1 MANVLAVRKADQERR
16 ENEARERIR
25 AEEQAKAEREARA
38 KLAAEEAERIALQ
51 ATPAPTAAPVAPA
64 PAYRGGQDAFD
75 DWRQGGPVANVVPMP
90 TRAPAV
96 DTSARIKL
104 GELNA
109 RIAPLSITADGLES
123 LGFPVVETDKNAKL
137 YRLADV
143 PQILAAM
150 ALHIQAVQEK
160 AAA

>member
-1 MANVLAVRKADQERR
+1 MKPEYQAELDAQVQAAEERR
-16 ENEARERIR
+16 ERE
-25 AEEQAKAEREARA
+25 
-38 KLAAEEAERIALQ
+38 LATHVAIDAVVNRT
-51 ATPAPTAAPVAPA
+51 AT
-64 PAYRGGQDAFD
+64 
-75 DWRQGGPVANVVPMP
+75 VVPMP

-104 GELNA
+104 DELNA

-143 PQILAAM
+143 PAILAAM
-150 ALHIQAVQEK
+150 VRHLEAVQAK